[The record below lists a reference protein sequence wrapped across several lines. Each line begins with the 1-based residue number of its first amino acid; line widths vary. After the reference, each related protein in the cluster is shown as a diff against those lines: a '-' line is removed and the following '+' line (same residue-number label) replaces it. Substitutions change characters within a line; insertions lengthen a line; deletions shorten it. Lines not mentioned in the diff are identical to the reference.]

1 VNIVR
6 NVARKSSNR
15 FKFCW
20 LRVICCM
27 CQSNEL
33 EPESKQKTGGGT
45 MRVSGKNLGGSL
57 AHPPTL

>member
-1 VNIVR
+1 
-6 NVARKSSNR
+6 
-15 FKFCW
+15 
-20 LRVICCM
+20 M